1 MAEYRQ
7 GLPWNQEAGERK
19 RLLAV
24 SCLVVPLFLV
34 AAAYITWIEL
44 PEQDREEQEALPP
57 QLARLIVEQKEP
69 PPSPELKEPEPEPEK
84 PEPEEQQVAEP
95 EPQVPPPPP
104 EPEPEPEPQVAEKP
118 EPTPQDVKKA
128 REKARNTGIL
138 AMGDE
143 LSKLSAL
150 GKSVKLDTPSTVTAE
165 PIARKTADT
174 LAQKAN
180 TGRSSGVDESGLTRE
195 TREVALAERQRAQ
208 VEEAEEV
215 VAQAKAAERE
225 QQAAVSKRSR
235 EELRRT
241 MDANKSAIYSIYNR
255 ELRRKPSLQGSV
267 TPELVIEESGAV
279 SSCSVVESTLNEPAL
294 EKKICNRLRLVDFG
308 ARPGVDRTTIRY
320 PIELLSG

>member
-1 MAEYRQ
+1 
-7 GLPWNQEAGERK
+7 
-19 RLLAV
+19 
-24 SCLVVPLFLV
+24 
-34 AAAYITWIEL
+34 
-44 PEQDREEQEALPP
+44 
-57 QLARLIVEQKEP
+57 
-69 PPSPELKEPEPEPEK
+69 
-84 PEPEEQQVAEP
+84 
-95 EPQVPPPPP
+95 
-104 EPEPEPEPQVAEKP
+104 
-118 EPTPQDVKKA
+118 
-128 REKARNTGIL
+128 
-138 AMGDE
+138 MGDE

-150 GKSVKLDTPSTVTAE
+150 GKSVKLDTPATVTTAE
-165 PIARKTADT
+165 PIARKTGDT
-174 LAQKAN
+174 LAQRAN
-180 TGRSSGVDESGLTRE
+180 TGRSSGVDESNLTRE

-225 QQAAVSKRSR
+225 QQAAASKRSR

>member
-1 MAEYRQ
+1 MAEHRQ
-7 GLPWNQEAGERK
+7 GLPWNQEAGERR
-19 RLLAV
+19 RLFAV
-24 SCLVVPLFLV
+24 ASLVIPLFLV
-34 AAAYITWIEL
+34 AAVYINWIEL

-57 QLARLIVEQKEP
+57 QLARLIVEKKEP
-69 PPSPELKEPEPEPEK
+69 PPPEMKAPEPEPEPEK
-84 PEPEEQQVAEP
+84 PEPEEQPVAEP
-95 EPQVPPPPP
+95 EPQVQPPPP
-104 EPEPEPEPQVAEKP
+104 EPEPEPQIAEKP
-118 EPTPQDVKKA
+118 EPSPQDVEQA
-128 REKARNTGIL
+128 REKARKTGIL
-138 AMGDE
+138 AMGEE

-150 GKSVKLDTPSTVTAE
+150 GKSVKLDTPDTVTAE
-165 PIARKTADT
+165 PIAHKTGDT

-195 TREVALAERQRAQ
+195 TREVALAERQRAK

-215 VAQAKAAERE
+215 VARAKAAERE
-225 QQAAVSKRSR
+225 QQTAASKRSR

>member
-1 MAEYRQ
+1 MRLTCGNAIVSVDRRRAPTTL
-7 GLPWNQEAGERK
+7 LPRFCHAYWVYAGGAGTYCE
-19 RLLAV
+19 LA
-24 SCLVVPLFLV
+24 SSQ
-34 AAAYITWIEL
+34 AH
-44 PEQDREEQEALPP
+44 
-57 QLARLIVEQKEP
+57 
-69 PPSPELKEPEPEPEK
+69 SPFC
-84 PEPEEQQVAEP
+84 
-95 EPQVPPPPP
+95 
-104 EPEPEPEPQVAEKP
+104 
-118 EPTPQDVKKA
+118 
-128 REKARNTGIL
+128 G
-138 AMGDE
+138 
-143 LSKLSAL
+143 
-150 GKSVKLDTPSTVTAE
+150 SVL
-165 PIARKTADT
+165 
-174 LAQKAN
+174 N

-225 QQAAVSKRSR
+225 QQAAASKRSR

-267 TPELVIEESGAV
+267 TPELVIEENGAV
-279 SSCSVVESTLNEPAL
+279 SSCSVVESPLNEPAL